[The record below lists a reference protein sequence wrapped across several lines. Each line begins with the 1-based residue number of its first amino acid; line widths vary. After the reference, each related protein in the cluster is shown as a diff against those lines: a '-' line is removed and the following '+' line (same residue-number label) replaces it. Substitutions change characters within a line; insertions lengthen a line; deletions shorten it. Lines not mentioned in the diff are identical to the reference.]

1 LGSQD
6 NVLAIQTGRLLS
18 FDLANRA
25 IGWELQRNF
34 AGQPTVADGI
44 IYAQDSGALTAWDEV
59 THQLLWSWE
68 VPGGGNLQDTM
79 IATDNLLFATSRD
92 TTFAIDLATHKP
104 VWSYPRAGHLALA
117 DGALII
123 AGDDGMLTAISV
135 PEPSTI
141 ALALFAACG
150 FLVAVQRRR
159 NALAS

>member
-1 LGSQD
+1 
-6 NVLAIQTGRLLS
+6 
-18 FDLANRA
+18 
-25 IGWELQRNF
+25 
-34 AGQPTVADGI
+34 
-44 IYAQDSGALTAWDEV
+44 
-59 THQLLWSWE
+59 
-68 VPGGGNLQDTM
+68 M

-150 FLVAVQRRR
+150 FIVTVQRRR